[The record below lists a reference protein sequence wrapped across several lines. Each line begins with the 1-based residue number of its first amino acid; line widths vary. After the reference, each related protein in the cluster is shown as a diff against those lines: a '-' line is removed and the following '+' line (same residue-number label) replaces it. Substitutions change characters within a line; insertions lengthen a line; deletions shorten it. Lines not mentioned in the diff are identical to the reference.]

1 MFLPVH
7 PPYYP
12 EGLEDNY
19 VLLMDNV
26 IGSGGS
32 HERIWGEHRKRNSTL
47 LGIGTLMTTVVTQS
61 QIPL

>member
-1 MFLPVH
+1 MFLPAH
-7 PPYYP
+7 PRYYP

>member
-1 MFLPVH
+1 MFLPVL
-7 PPYYP
+7 PPDYP

-19 VLLMDNV
+19 ALLMDNV
-26 IGSGGS
+26 IESGGS
-32 HERIWGEHRKRNSTL
+32 HERIWREHRKRNSTL